1 MHATTLSANPFG
13 LLTDPQAILDAMQRS
28 PRLESLNR
36 RICRPLDRPT
46 PAKPGEVAPE
56 PPVRG
61 GDDADDLVSWIG

>member
-36 RICRPLDRPT
+36 RICRPLDRPA
-46 PAKPGEVAPE
+46 PVKPGEQAPE
-56 PPVRG
+56 PVIRS
-61 GDDADDLVSWIG
+61 GDHGEESPTWIG